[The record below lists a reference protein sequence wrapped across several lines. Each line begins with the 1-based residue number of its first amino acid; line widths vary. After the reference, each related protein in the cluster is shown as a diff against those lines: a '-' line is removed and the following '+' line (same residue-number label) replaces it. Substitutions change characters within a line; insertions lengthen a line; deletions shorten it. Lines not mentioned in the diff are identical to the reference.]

1 MEYLGKKF
9 LFKVVVETLN
19 DLKLRNQAF
28 INSRK
33 IRNIIE
39 RKFNYSISSNLLSR
53 FISISLDW
61 LVASDYLV
69 LVKKTSPKKYLIP
82 DQFLVNSKNI
92 RIYF

>member
-1 MEYLGKKF
+1 MEYFGKKF
-9 LFKVVVETLN
+9 LFKVIVETLN

-28 INSRK
+28 INARK

-39 RKFNYSISSNLLSR
+39 RKLNRTISSNLLSR

-61 LVASDYLV
+61 LVASEYLV
-69 LVKKTSPKKYLIP
+69 LIKKTSPKKYLIP
-82 DQFLVNSKNI
+82 DKFLINSKNI

>member
-19 DLKLRNQAF
+19 DLKLRNKAF
-28 INSRK
+28 INARK
-33 IRNIIE
+33 VRNIIE

-61 LVASDYLV
+61 LVASEYLV
-69 LVKKTSPKKYLIP
+69 LVKKTSPKKYRIP